1 MANTDR
7 THGTGLRGVCS
18 ASGDHCLALSA
29 SGAAVSWGA
38 NKKGQR
44 SASATIGILRRLP
57 TRINA
62 LGCVCCVAACA
73 GEEHS
78 AILTD
83 TDDLFTF
90 GRNGEGQGAT
100 GDLSGSL
107 LPRRTREAAP
117 GDRDPGRLRVAGV
130 R

>member
-1 MANTDR
+1 M
-7 THGTGLRGVCS
+7 CS

-29 SGAAVSWGA
+29 SGAAFSWGA
-38 NKKGQR
+38 NKKGQLGLGDYR
-44 SASATIGILRRLP
+44 NPFRRLP

-83 TDDLFTF
+83 TDDLFTS

-100 GDLSGSL
+100 GDLSGSS

>member
-1 MANTDR
+1 MAQVCVECARLVVTTAWPSVPAARRSHGVR
-7 THGTGLRGVCS
+7 TR
-18 ASGDHCLALSA
+18 
-29 SGAAVSWGA
+29 
-38 NKKGQR
+38 KGS

-57 TRINA
+57 MRINA

-83 TDDLFTF
+83 TDDLFTS

-100 GDLSGSL
+100 GDLSGSS